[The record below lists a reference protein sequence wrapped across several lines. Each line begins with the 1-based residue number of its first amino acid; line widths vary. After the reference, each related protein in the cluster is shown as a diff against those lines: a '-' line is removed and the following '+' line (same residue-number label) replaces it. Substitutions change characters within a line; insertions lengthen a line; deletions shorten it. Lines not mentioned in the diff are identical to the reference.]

1 MKKITLLFI
10 LVLMATFGFA
20 QNLITNGTFD
30 DASGWTIV
38 NHYEAANTF
47 GSVTIA
53 DGVATFDE
61 TVAGD
66 WKHMGIYTAV
76 TLEVGTYQF
85 DMNMTYNDISDL
97 WGEVYIGATEPVQH
111 SDYSGDQQVLKAYN
125 AWDCSSITSYD
136 GLAAASGCD
145 SNTNPGQFNITTAGT
160 YYLLFRS
167 GGSTYGTTG
176 IVIDNM
182 SLTSTAAAPEATF
195 TAATSTSDLDAV
207 FTNTSTDATSY
218 SWDFGDGSGTSTDEN
233 PTYTYAFKGQYNVTL
248 SATSSVGTS
257 VSTQEIFVGDVSTPI
272 SEFSFDFSLP
282 TPLRN
287 ESLLDYSEANGVAT
301 ATGVND
307 DWWSQIKYVH
317 NAGIDLSAGDR
328 GISVKVKGP
337 RTSVLTIQ
345 VETGGT
351 AHVVTANYTTVD
363 AWQTLLF
370 DFSSFSSTNN
380 TKIALFFDIQTNFD
394 NTVDPNLNIFQVD
407 DYVFGEFASLGV
419 NDLKISGATVYPNP
433 TTNSWSVSTNNI
445 QIDSVDV
452 FDLLGKRVIS
462 LQPNT
467 MSATIDAT
475 NLTPGVYITKIRTE
489 LGIETKKLIKH

>member
-1 MKKITLLFI
+1 
-10 LVLMATFGFA
+10 
-20 QNLITNGTFD
+20 
-30 DASGWTIV
+30 
-38 NHYEAANTF
+38 
-47 GSVTIA
+47 
-53 DGVATFDE
+53 
-61 TVAGD
+61 
-66 WKHMGIYTAV
+66 
-76 TLEVGTYQF
+76 
-85 DMNMTYNDISDL
+85 
-97 WGEVYIGATEPVQH
+97 
-111 SDYSGDQQVLKAYN
+111 
-125 AWDCSSITSYD
+125 
-136 GLAAASGCD
+136 
-145 SNTNPGQFNITTAGT
+145 
-160 YYLLFRS
+160 
-167 GGSTYGTTG
+167 
-176 IVIDNM
+176 
-182 SLTSTAAAPEATF
+182 
-195 TAATSTSDLDAV
+195 
-207 FTNTSTDATSY
+207 
-218 SWDFGDGSGTSTDEN
+218 
-233 PTYTYAFKGQYNVTL
+233 
-248 SATSSVGTS
+248 

-317 NAGIDLSAGDR
+317 NAGIDLSGGDR

-351 AHVVTANYTTVD
+351 AHVVTANYTTAD

-407 DYVFGEFASLGV
+407 DYVFGEFASLGFT
-419 NDLKISGATVYPNP
+419 DLKISGATVYPNP
-433 TTNSWSVSTNNI
+433 TTNSWNVSTNNI

-452 FDLLGKRVIS
+452 FDVLGKKVIS